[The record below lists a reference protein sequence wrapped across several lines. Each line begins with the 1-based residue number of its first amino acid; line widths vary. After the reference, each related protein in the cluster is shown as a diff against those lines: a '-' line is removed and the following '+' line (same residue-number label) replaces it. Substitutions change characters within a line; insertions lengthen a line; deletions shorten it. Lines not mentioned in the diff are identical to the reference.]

1 MRTMKAL
8 SVLLLLGLFTA
19 CATATLTPEG
29 ERVRVVTDR
38 QAVERCEFVGVVETK
53 PTESAGETLY
63 ILRNKAAAM
72 KADTLLVPRGAG
84 LFGVDNANAYRC
96 GSK

>member
-1 MRTMKAL
+1 MMIKMLTRLTAVM
-8 SVLLLLGLFTA
+8 LLTG

-29 ERVRVVTDR
+29 EKVKVVTDR
-38 QAVERCEFVGVVETK
+38 AAIEPCQLVGVVEVT

-72 KADTLLVPRGAG
+72 GADTLLVPRGAG

>member
-1 MRTMKAL
+1 MKVL
-8 SVLLLLGLFTA
+8 SMLVLLTLLTG

-29 ERVRVVTDR
+29 EGVRVVTDR
-38 QAVERCEFVGVVETK
+38 TAVDGCQFVGVVETK

-63 ILRNKAAAM
+63 ILRNKAAAIN
-72 KADTLLVPRGAG
+72 ADTLLVPRGAG
-84 LFGVDNANAYRC
+84 MFGVDNGNAYRC